1 MWKTLYDMFGGES
14 KEQELYHS
22 IATVGTL
29 LLEIGEV
36 GKRFY
41 LHREELLSSSSLEA
55 STESASESSSLAQS
69 TIPEIKEDDAFVET
83 KTEQGSEV
91 SEIINKTAD
100 GAREAVVDNVST
112 KLKDLD
118 LENESGKNQ
127 ITVVSENLK
136 QTSDQSTVDNVTVAS
151 ASTVA
156 SGSVHRGERTISTT
170 SSKVDVDW
178 SISFE
183 QFLASMLTESA
194 LVRYFEKSIDL
205 QEAVD
210 KTRHRRLLMRQ
221 QSAPFEDIDLPTSS

>member
-1 MWKTLYDMFGGES
+1 MWKTLYDMFGGEP

-36 GKRFY
+36 GKQFY
-41 LHREELLSSSSLEA
+41 LHREELLSSSSFEA

-69 TIPEIKEDDAFVET
+69 TIPEIKEEIKEDMEFIES
-83 KTEQGSEV
+83 KTEQSDEV
-91 SEIINKTAD
+91 TEIINKTAD
-100 GAREAVVDNVST
+100 GAGDAVVDDVST
-112 KLKDLD
+112 KLEELD
-118 LENESGKNQ
+118 LENEPEKDQNV
-127 ITVVSENLK
+127 TVVSEKVK
-136 QTSDQSTVDNVTVAS
+136 QSDNSTVDNANVAG
-151 ASTVA
+151 ASV
-156 SGSVHRGERTISTT
+156 RQGERTIST

-194 LVRYFEKSIDL
+194 LVKYFEKSIDL

-221 QSAPFEDIDLPTSS
+221 QSAPFDDISLPKSS